1 MNPTSAVTLDILSN
15 PKYAGAISSIRGVTD
30 WIDSGFGMAI
40 TMIAFLIIIV
50 AMLKN
55 VLAAAYCAYPK
66 FWDRVDAAH
75 KEVES
80 VSWSQQIKDTF
91 NSNMN
96 GGSFTSALFRI
107 LPNIKNITDFEGD
120 TFSPKSYFIRAIPQM
135 LVCIIIGAF
144 IYNGYYRDTASVVVD
159 FGSEM
164 VRRTL
169 LEVNPVAVFDQFTGA
184 AGRPVFSSDDAVDAQ
199 TILVNKIATKSYTA
213 VIGTY
218 NDVDSAEAKRALASA
233 VENKASLYVNEMNAD
248 YVSNSDAWEPIVDV
262 VLTNGKV
269 DTNMVNGTVVN
280 ETTAQY
286 AFTYQVADLGISSN
300 KEVGVDNWVR
310 IRVNFE
316 KQVVKTGKRT
326 VTDIDLQ
333 LNAQI
338 AYTIPTNAV
347 MTIGNFAEVKLMRDG
362 EVAGTVTYD
371 KGTIKLAM
379 ESNVSAKAGDTFTL
393 SSPIPLSSRTS
404 GTTHS
409 IATITIGKAGT
420 LTSKSEEA
428 YGNGTF
434 TFNTSDLGKTDAVK
448 AGAAASPSPSPA
460 T

>member
-1 MNPTSAVTLDILSN
+1 M
-15 PKYAGAISSIRGVTD
+15 
-30 WIDSGFGMAI
+30 
-40 TMIAFLIIIV
+40 
-50 AMLKN
+50 
-55 VLAAAYCAYPK
+55 
-66 FWDRVDAAH
+66 
-75 KEVES
+75 
-80 VSWSQQIKDTF
+80 
-91 NSNMN
+91 
-96 GGSFTSALFRI
+96 LFR
-107 LPNIKNITDFEGD
+107 
-120 TFSPKSYFIRAIPQM
+120 S
-135 LVCIIIGAF
+135 
-144 IYNGYYRDTASVVVD
+144 
-159 FGSEM
+159 
-164 VRRTL
+164 
-169 LEVNPVAVFDQFTGA
+169 
-184 AGRPVFSSDDAVDAQ
+184 
-199 TILVNKIATKSYTA
+199 
-213 VIGTY
+213 
-218 NDVDSAEAKRALASA
+218 
-233 VENKASLYVNEMNAD
+233 
-248 YVSNSDAWEPIVDV
+248 
-262 VLTNGKV
+262 
-269 DTNMVNGTVVN
+269 
-280 ETTAQY
+280 
-286 AFTYQVADLGISSN
+286 

-333 LNAQI
+333 LNAQT

-448 AGAAASPSPSPA
+448 AGATASPSPSPA
-460 T
+460 P